1 MFDPKERPSDS
12 RCIPR
17 KGARQP
23 GIESHLHYS
32 YECGKGVVQPA
43 SCMPGLEEWVH
54 SRQYREPSSP
64 LWLGKALSWL
74 ITVRLISVKHNM
86 KRISNQRLFGLLWEP
101 RPLLP
106 TNACHSAGPLS
117 LFRPGGGAPP
127 YSYFQQASFPLFS
140 LSILASPFQRRGKI
154 FSV

>member
-1 MFDPKERPSDS
+1 MNKKKNEVFDPKERPSDS

-54 SRQYREPSSP
+54 SRQYREPSSSALVREGIKLVDHCSP
-64 LWLGKALSWL
+64 HQCKA
-74 ITVRLISVKHNM
+74 
-86 KRISNQRLFGLLWEP
+86 
-101 RPLLP
+101 
-106 TNACHSAGPLS
+106 
-117 LFRPGGGAPP
+117 
-127 YSYFQQASFPLFS
+127 
-140 LSILASPFQRRGKI
+140 
-154 FSV
+154 